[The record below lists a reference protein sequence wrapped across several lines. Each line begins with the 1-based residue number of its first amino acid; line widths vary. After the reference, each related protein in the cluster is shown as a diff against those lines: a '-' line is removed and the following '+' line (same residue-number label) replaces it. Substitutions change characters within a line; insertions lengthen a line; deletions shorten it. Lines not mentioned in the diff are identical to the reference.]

1 MKMKKLILVI
11 GFFAL
16 QSCETVNQILQN
28 APVNGG
34 LSTTQIAAGLKE
46 ALSIG
51 AQKGA
56 GQLSAVDGFFANA
69 AIKILMPPEAQ
80 NVEKTLRSV
89 GLGSVIDDA
98 ILSMN
103 RAAEEAAKSAAP
115 IFLDAVKNMSI
126 ADAVGIL
133 KGGDFAATD
142 YFKQNTSSAL
152 TAAFSP
158 VINNA
163 MAKVNVTK
171 YWNDVFSVYNKFSS
185 KPIDTDLG
193 AYVTSKALN
202 GIFYAVGQ
210 EEQKIRKDPLARVTE
225 LLKSVFGSSLA
236 QGNG

>member
-1 MKMKKLILVI
+1 MKKVLLSVGIL
-11 GFFAL
+11 L
-16 QSCETVNQILQN
+16 SCSCETLQQVLEN

-51 AQKGA
+51 AQNGSS
-56 GQLSAVDGFFANA
+56 QLSAVNGFFANA

-89 GLGSVIDDA
+89 GLGSVIDNA

-115 IFLDAVKNMSI
+115 IFLNAVKGMSI

-142 YFKQNTSSAL
+142 YFKQNTTTAL

-158 VINNA
+158 VINSA
-163 MAKVNVTK
+163 MEKVNVTK

-185 KPIDTDLG
+185 KPVETDLG
-193 AYVTSKALN
+193 AFVTSKALD

-210 EEQKIRKDPLARVTE
+210 EEQKIRKDPLARVTD

-236 QGNG
+236 QGGN

>member
-1 MKMKKLILVI
+1 MKKLLLSLAIVLSC
-11 GFFAL
+11 
-16 QSCETVNQILQN
+16 SCETVQQVLESV
-28 APVNGG
+28 PVNGG

-51 AQKGA
+51 AQNGSSK
-56 GQLSAVDGFFANA
+56 LSAVDGFFANA

-89 GLGSVIDDA
+89 GMGSVIDNA

-115 IFLDAVKNMSI
+115 IFLDAVKGMSI
-126 ADAVGIL
+126 TDAIGIL

-158 VINNA
+158 VINTA
-163 MAKVNVTK
+163 MEKVNVTK
-171 YWNDVFSVYNKFSS
+171 YWNDVFSIYNKFSS
-185 KPIDTDLG
+185 KPVDTNLG
-193 AYVTSKALN
+193 AFVTAKALD

-210 EEQKIRKDPLARVTE
+210 EEQKIRKDPVARVTD

-236 QGNG
+236 QGGN